1 MENVSILITLIARN
15 ERISFELIFTCMEIS
30 VAMRVQDN
38 DCGLIIRWKIH
49 STRSSALVKTLY
61 DNNVI
66 NLIFLRIKAVTN
78 LM

>member
-1 MENVSILITLIARN
+1 
-15 ERISFELIFTCMEIS
+15 MEIS

-49 STRSSALVKTLY
+49 VTRSSALVKTLY